1 MKKLFFSLL
10 FVGVASYAN
19 AQKTEVAEAKK
30 IWGVFE
36 LTMTVDPAATKKSSA
51 PSTGAPAAPAAA
63 PTAPPPSY
71 KRPTSGGGSNRPE
84 SSGDRSAAPSGAPKP
99 AGTFVEKQIARLSE
113 GLSHIDKAIVHEKTK
128 DLPETWVY
136 KALFHSTIG
145 AVDTLNFDNSRK
157 NQKMAEEAIA
167 KAKSLDS
174 KEEFKN
180 LITQAEGN
188 IDVALSARGIT
199 AYNRKDYAAA
209 LEDFSALAEK
219 KKTDASWFLNAG
231 VTANLMNNYPVAIN
245 NFKKVISLNGPE
257 SKDLYAQVVGITLEK
272 LKDTTAALSLLDEAI
287 AKFPDD
293 NTLIGTQTD
302 IYITRGDIEK
312 SQASLTKLIAKDPK
326 KAVYQYLMGETYY
339 KQALAMQELRNKID
353 PKSKDPKKI
362 KEFDAISAK
371 MVTLIDQGL
380 PFYKK
385 SHDLDPKFVPT
396 LETLKQIYGFKN
408 DTENF
413 TDIKKKLDAIPQ
425 N

>member
-10 FVGVASYAN
+10 FIGVASYAN

-36 LTMTVDPAATKKSSA
+36 LTMTVDPGARKTSA
-51 PSTGAPAAPAAA
+51 PVAGGTPSQNVT
-63 PTAPPPSY
+63 PPSY
-71 KRPTSGGGSNRPE
+71 KKPTSGSSATKPEGSA
-84 SSGDRSAAPSGAPKP
+84 DRSSAPNAAPKM
-99 AGTFVEKQIARLSE
+99 AGTFVEKQIARLTE

-167 KAKSLDS
+167 KAKSLDT
-174 KEEFKN
+174 KNEFKDF
-180 LITQAEGN
+180 IAQAEGN

-199 AYNRKDYAAA
+199 AYNRKDYGAA
-209 LEDFSALAEK
+209 LSDFSMLAEK
-219 KKTDASWFLNAG
+219 KKTDPSWFLNAG
-231 VTANLMNNYPVAIN
+231 VAANLMNNYPVAIT
-245 NFKKVISLNGPE
+245 NFKKVISLNSPE
-257 SKDLYAQVVGITLEK
+257 SKDLYSQIVGITLEK
-272 LKDTTAALSLLDEAI
+272 LKDTTAALVLLDEAI

-302 IYITRGDIEK
+302 IYIIRGDIEK
-312 SQASLTKLIAKDPK
+312 SQASLSKLIAKDPNK
-326 KAVYQYLMGETYY
+326 SVYQYLMGETYY
-339 KQALAMQELRNKID
+339 KQALAMQDVRNKID

-371 MVTLIDQGL
+371 MLTLIDQGL

-385 SHDLDPKFVPT
+385 SHQLDPKFVPT

-413 TDIKKKLDAIPQ
+413 SDIKKKLDAIPQ